1 VEQIASVAGV
11 ALVFALI
18 FSLGEW
24 IFRRSAA
31 TLDARLQTGWRW
43 LTLPATAILS
53 IAAFLALRP
62 FIVDQ
67 PRTPLW
73 FIGAVIA
80 VALLVTAGTAA
91 GWAIVALGR
100 AVLAGLR
107 R

>member
-1 VEQIASVAGV
+1 M
-11 ALVFALI
+11 
-18 FSLGEW
+18 
-24 IFRRSAA
+24 
-31 TLDARLQTGWRW
+31 LDARLQTGWRW